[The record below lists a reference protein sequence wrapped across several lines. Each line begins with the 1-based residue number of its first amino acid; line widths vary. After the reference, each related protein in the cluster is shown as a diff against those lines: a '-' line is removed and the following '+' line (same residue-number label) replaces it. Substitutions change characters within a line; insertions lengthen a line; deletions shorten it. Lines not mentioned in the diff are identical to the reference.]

1 MADASFAS
9 LDEMRRVLGD
19 LPGPNLEAGS
29 ACMAREAKLT
39 KPPGALGRLESL
51 AHWLSLWQG
60 KHPPSTRRPR
70 VAVFAGN
77 HGVVARGV
85 SAYPQSVTRQMVE
98 NFVGGGAAV
107 NQLCT
112 VMDADLRVYELGLD
126 QPTDDFTRGPA
137 MSDEDCARAVAYGMM
152 AVEPGV
158 DLLALGEM
166 GIGNSTSA
174 AALACGLFGG
184 DARDWV
190 GPGTGVMGE
199 RLAAKI
205 AAVDQ
210 AVTLHRPQCRDGLDW
225 LRAVGGLELAAIVGA
240 IIAARLARIP
250 VLLDGYACSAAA
262 ATLAVIDRHALD
274 HCEFAHLSAEP
285 GHKRLLDR
293 LGRQPI
299 LDLGMRL
306 GEGSG
311 AALAIGVLKAA
322 VSCHAGMRTF
332 AEAGVDGQI

>member
-1 MADASFAS
+1 MADAGIAS

-51 AHWLSLWQG
+51 AHWLCLWQG
-60 KHPPSTRRPR
+60 KHPPTTRRPR

-77 HGVVARGV
+77 HGVVAHGV

-98 NFVGGGAAV
+98 NFVSGGAAV

-126 QPTDDFTRGPA
+126 QPTEDFTRGPA
-137 MSDEDCARAVAYGMM
+137 MSDEECARAVAYGMM

-158 DLLALGEM
+158 DLLAVGEM

-174 AALACGLFGG
+174 AALACGIFGG
-184 DARDWV
+184 EARDWV
-190 GPGTGVMGE
+190 GPGTGVIGD

-210 AVTLHRPQCRDGLDW
+210 AVALHRPNCRDGLDW
-225 LRAVGGLELAAIVGA
+225 LRTVGGLELAAIVGA

-262 ATLAVIDRHALD
+262 ASLAMSDRHAID

-332 AEAGVDGQI
+332 AEAGVDGQV